1 MNTTPE
7 IESFIRDYVKH
18 LSEGNAAIFAGAG
31 LSHGAGFVDWKEL
44 LREIAKDL
52 GLNIDN
58 EYDLISVAQYHV
70 NDRGPDKIKS
80 KILAEFSDEVDL
92 TENHRILARLPINT
106 YWTTNYDHL
115 LERALKDEHKIADA
129 KYSIDQL
136 LTTRPRRDAV
146 IYKMHGDVDHPA
158 NAVITKE
165 DYQVYHYTHEPFITL
180 LNGDLL
186 AKNFIFLGFSFT
198 DPNLEYVLSRV
209 KLRHGKNTRTHFCFI
224 RKHRAGDTDC
234 PDDASL
240 AYKQRKQKLFVDD
253 LWRYRIKALLIDDHE
268 DITAILQEIERR
280 YKKRTVFIS
289 GSAADYGFMEHQQAQ
304 GFIHNLSKAL
314 IKGGYRVVNGFGWGV
329 GSAVI
334 NGALEAIYER
344 PDKYTDDQLIMHPF
358 PQFKTGSKELPE
370 LWKEYRQRMISEA
383 GVAVFLFGN
392 KLKEDKIVDASGVRQ
407 EYEIAKEQG
416 VVAVPI
422 GATGFMTEQI
432 FNEVTDEYSTTLFL
446 QIPDLEALYSLIGDA
461 RSSETKIIQSVINI
475 ITKLQD

>member
-1 MNTTPE
+1 MSPE
-7 IESFIRDYVKH
+7 IESFVRDYVKH
-18 LSEGNAAIFAGAG
+18 LSEGTAVIFAGAG
-31 LSHGAGFVDWKEL
+31 LSRGAGFVDWKEL

-52 GLNIDN
+52 GLDIDA

-70 NDRGPDKIKS
+70 NDRGPDKIRG
-80 KILAEFSDEVDL
+80 KILREFSDEVDL
-92 TENHRILARLPINT
+92 TENHKILARLPINT

-115 LERALKDEHKIADA
+115 LERALKDVHKIADA

-136 LTTRPRRDAV
+136 LITRPRRDAV

-186 AKNFIFLGFSFT
+186 AKNFLFLGFSFT

-209 KLRHGKNTRTHFCFI
+209 KLRHGKNTRTHYCFI
-224 RKHRAGDTDC
+224 RKHKAGDVDC
-234 PDDASL
+234 PDEDTL

-280 YKKRTVFIS
+280 FKKRTVFIS
-289 GSAADYGFMEHQQAQ
+289 GSAIDYGRMGHQDAQ
-304 GFIHNLSKAL
+304 GFIHKLSKAL
-314 IKGGYRVVNGFGWGV
+314 IKGGYRVINGFGWGV

-344 PDKYTDDQLIMHPF
+344 PVKYTDDQLIMRPF
-358 PQFKTGSKELPE
+358 PQFKTGSKKLST
-370 LWKEYRQRMISEA
+370 LWTEYRQRMITEA
-383 GVAVFLFGN
+383 GVAVYLFGN
-392 KLKEDKIVDASGVRQ
+392 KLKDDKIIDATGVRE
-407 EYEIAKEQG
+407 EYDIATQQG
-416 VVAVPI
+416 VVSVPI
-422 GATGFMTEQI
+422 GATGFMAEHLH
-432 FNEVTDEYSTTLFL
+432 NEVTTDYSTTLFRQDPSL
-446 QIPDLEALYSLIGDA
+446 SSLYATIGDPN
-461 RSSETKIIQSVINI
+461 SSETAIIQAVINI

>member
-31 LSHGAGFVDWKEL
+31 LSRGAGFVDWKEL

-52 GLNIDN
+52 GLNIDE

-80 KILAEFSDEVDL
+80 KIIHEFSDEVDL
-92 TENHRILARLPINT
+92 TENHKILARLPINT

-136 LTTRPRRDAV
+136 LTTQPRRDAV
-146 IYKMHGDVDHPA
+146 IYKMHGDVNHSAD
-158 NAVITKE
+158 AVITKE

-186 AKNFIFLGFSFT
+186 SKNFLFLGFSFT

-209 KLRHGKNTRTHFCFI
+209 KLRHGKHTRTHHCFI
-224 RKHRAGDTDC
+224 RKHRAGDVDC
-234 PDDASL
+234 PDDATL

-253 LWRYRIKALLIDDHE
+253 LWRYRIKAILIDDHE
-268 DITAILQEIERR
+268 DITAILREIEKR

-289 GSAADYGFMEHQQAQ
+289 GSAADYGQMEHQEAQ

-344 PDKYTDDQLIMHPF
+344 PDKFTDDQLVMRPF
-358 PQFKTGSKELPE
+358 PQFKTGTKELPD
-370 LWKEYRQRMISEA
+370 LWTEYRQRMISEA
-383 GVAVFLFGN
+383 GVAVYLFGN
-392 KLKEDKIVDASGVRQ
+392 KLHEGQIIDARGVRQ

-416 VVAVPI
+416 VVSIPI
-422 GATGFMTEQI
+422 GATGFMTGKI
-432 FNEVTDEYSTTLFL
+432 HTEVMEEYVSTLFSKN
-446 QIPDLEALYSLIGDA
+446 PDLEALYALIGN
-461 RSSETKIIQSVINI
+461 SSTSETKIINSVISI
-475 ITKLQD
+475 LSKLQD